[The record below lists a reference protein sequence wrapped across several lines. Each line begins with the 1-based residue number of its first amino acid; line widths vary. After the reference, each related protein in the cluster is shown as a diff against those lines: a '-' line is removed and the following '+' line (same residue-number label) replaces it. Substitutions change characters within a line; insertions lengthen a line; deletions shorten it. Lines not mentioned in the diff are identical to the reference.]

1 MHTIA
6 HLVHDYGLLV
16 VAAVI
21 GLESLGIPL
30 PGETALIV
38 ASVIAGS
45 RPELDIVAVILTA
58 AAASSVGRAVGYL
71 IGRKFGYLLL
81 LRYGSYV
88 WLTERR
94 IKLGQ
99 YLFLRHG
106 GKIVI
111 VAQFLPVLRTIG
123 GILAGA
129 NRMPRHQF
137 MVTNVIGATLWAVFF
152 GVIAYYFGRG
162 VERLTG
168 PLVIVLALGT
178 AVFLIFAVRF
188 IRIHETQL
196 TAKAEQAL
204 PGPLA
209 MP

>member
-1 MHTIA
+1 MHTVA

-16 VAAVI
+16 VAGVI

-38 ASVIAGS
+38 ASIIAGS

-58 AAASSVGRAVGYL
+58 AAASSAGRAVGYW
-71 IGRKFGYLLL
+71 IGRRFGYLLL
-81 LRYGSYV
+81 LRYGRYV
-88 WLTERR
+88 WLGESR

-106 GKIVI
+106 GKIII

-129 NRMPRHQF
+129 NRMPQHQF
-137 MVTNVIGATLWAVFF
+137 MVTNVIGASLWAVFF
-152 GVIAYYFGRG
+152 GVIAYYFGRE

-168 PLVIVLALGT
+168 PLVVVLALGT
-178 AVFLIFAVRF
+178 VIFLILAARFVRE
-188 IRIHETQL
+188 HEVQL
-196 TAKAEQAL
+196 SARAERAL